1 MPSALH
7 PKPMRIFLCA
17 FLIIARPTAFAQ
29 LSVRG
34 TVTSKTDCQPFPG
47 VSVNVSGT
55 QIGVNTDLEG
65 RYAIDVPD
73 GNSVIEFTF
82 LGMKALKVN
91 VEGRSI
97 IDVTM
102 EEDVGNLDEVVV
114 VAFGTLTKA
123 SVVSAITS
131 VTPEIGR
138 ASCREGG
145 CQYGENWV

>member
-1 MPSALH
+1 METYAFCPSSRTNAHLSVRVFNH
-7 PKPMRIFLCA
+7 FRNHRFGQ
-17 FLIIARPTAFAQ
+17 F
-29 LSVRG
+29 SVRG
-34 TVTSKTDCQPFPG
+34 TVTSKTDGQPLPG
-47 VSVNVSGT
+47 VSVNVAGT

-114 VAFGTLTKA
+114 VAFGTQKR
-123 SVVSAITS
+123 SEEHTS
-131 VTPEIGR
+131 ELK
-138 ASCREGG
+138 SLM
-145 CQYGENWV
+145 